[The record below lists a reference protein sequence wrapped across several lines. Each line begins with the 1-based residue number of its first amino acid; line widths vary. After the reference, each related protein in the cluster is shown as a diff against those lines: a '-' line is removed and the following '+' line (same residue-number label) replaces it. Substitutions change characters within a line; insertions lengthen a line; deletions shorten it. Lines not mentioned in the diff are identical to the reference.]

1 MPRSRSST
9 ARLQKL
15 YFHMLWGFVLFSFA
29 MSALYLS
36 GEGKTI
42 WNAYYAFY
50 LTAALGSTWF
60 TFVLLWIGDLR
71 KRRYKAYRGQKIS
84 VIIPC
89 YNEDPK
95 LLQKAVASVV
105 LAKGKKEI
113 ILIDDGSTNNI
124 HATLRRLAKKYG
136 VTLHFFDRNRG
147 KRAAIHYAVK
157 NLIKDSA
164 FVVTMDSDTILNPDA
179 LVRIVEPLQHA
190 NIAASSGDVLLL
202 NEKENLL
209 TRMIGGYY
217 WSALHIHRK
226 AESVLGQ
233 VSCCSGALAAYRS
246 SALKR
251 VIHSFVTQEFF
262 GERCTHSEDRH
273 LTNLMHKNGYD
284 VVFVPEAIAYT
295 STPST
300 LRKFLKQQQRWR
312 RGFIQEAIVVLTYAW
327 KTKPL
332 LFLQT
337 FLWELLLPLLA
348 IGILVIVA
356 ALAISDPLFFLVGV
370 LPSMVVVSFIRN
382 LPALFEAPGKI
393 VGLCLFALFSAF
405 VTNIQTIN
413 ALCTVRNKGWVTR

>member
-1 MPRSRSST
+1 MAAPKASL
-9 ARLQKL
+9 ARLQRM
-15 YFHMLWGFVLFSFA
+15 YFRMLWGFVLFSLA
-29 MSALYLS
+29 MSCLYLS
-36 GEGKTI
+36 GYGRI
-42 WNAYYAFY
+42 FWNAYYAFY
-50 LTAALGSTWF
+50 LTAALASTWF
-60 TFVLLWIGDLR
+60 TFTLLWIGDMR
-71 KRRYKAYRGQKIS
+71 QRRYPRYNGKKIS

-89 YNEDPK
+89 YNEEPQ
-95 LLQKAVASVV
+95 LLQKAIASVV
-105 LAKGKKEI
+105 LAKGNKDI
-113 ILIDDGSTNNI
+113 IVIDDGSTNNI
-124 HATLRRLAKKYG
+124 HSTLRSMGKKYG
-136 VTLHFFDRNRG
+136 VKLHFFDRNRG

-157 NLIKDSA
+157 HLIADSA

-179 LVRIVEPLQHA
+179 LVRIVEPLQSP
-190 NIAASSGDVLLL
+190 NIAAASGDVLLL
-202 NEKENLL
+202 NEKENWL

-233 VSCCSGALAAYRS
+233 VSCCSGALSGYRS

-262 GERCTHSEDRH
+262 GTRCTHSEDRH

-284 VVFVPEAIAYT
+284 VVFVPEAFAYT
-295 STPST
+295 STPAT

-332 LFLQT
+332 LFVQT

-348 IGILVIVA
+348 IGILLQVA
-356 ALAISDPLFFLVGV
+356 VLAIQDPLFFLVGV
-370 LPSMVVVSFIRN
+370 LPSMVLVSFIRN
-382 LPALFEAPGKI
+382 LPALFEARGKI
-393 VGLCLFALFSAF
+393 LGLCLFALFSGF

-413 ALCTVRNKGWVTR
+413 ALCTVKNKGWVTR